1 MNAPENTS
9 CSFEVVLY
17 QYDGA
22 RWKKLASYPA
32 AEAAANYYRIRGT
45 LAKTSVAS
53 HNLGW
58 FAVVAKEIK
67 GTVMVF
73 R

>member
-1 MNAPENTS
+1 MNAQENTS
-9 CSFEVVLY
+9 RNFNVVMY
-17 QYDGA
+17 QYDGT

-32 AEAAANYYRIRGT
+32 AEAAAKNYRISGT

-53 HNLGW
+53 SNLGW

-67 GTVMVF
+67 GTVIVV